1 MRVPCSGDSRP
12 PPPRPPSPNRTATVV
27 AVKDIRQGEEVC
39 IDYIGAKRLRW
50 SAPTRRRRLLREY
63 LFECAC
69 PLCSG
74 AVP

>member
-12 PPPRPPSPNRTATVV
+12 PSPSNRTATVV

-50 SAPTRRRRLLREY
+50 SAPMRRRRLLREY

-74 AVP
+74 AAP